1 MKLIKPK
8 PKDFNQTLAYIK
20 KMKRYYYIIT
30 ILILLIASC
39 GEQKSSFD
47 SQLKIENDNLRN
59 EITKLETQIQ
69 LTDNLKQ
76 TSLVTIANTDVK
88 ELTSKFN
95 NQKYHIK
102 ISYPKGYFKNKEK
115 NYPVLYVIDAE
126 TNFGG
131 VSYIVQRLIKD
142 KLIPEILV
150 VGIAYNTDYSNFYR
164 LRSRDLTP
172 VEDKDLRMGNK
183 NVDPTGGAP
192 KFCDFLEFELFPFIE
207 KEYRTNKEDRAIY
220 GHSYGG
226 LYGSY
231 VLLDKPHLFNK
242 YLLLGPSLWYKDKL
256 LVNQAFL
263 DESLNF
269 SKPAKLY
276 MASGELDLRI
286 NDYQEEFVK
295 ILKDKNLSDLKIK
308 SEVVENET
316 HRTIFGVGFTNGLRF
331 IYGK

>member
-1 MKLIKPK
+1 MQTFFKKPGSK
-8 PKDFNQTLAYIK
+8 TFVFFTMMLFLTSLNFHSCK
-20 KMKRYYYIIT
+20 KRD
-30 ILILLIASC
+30 LLESNL
-39 GEQKSSFD
+39 QS
-47 SQLKIENDNLRN
+47 ENN
-59 EITKLETQIQ
+59 
-69 LTDNLKQ
+69 NLKSELAKLKTQ
-76 TSLVTIANTDVK
+76 VPYSDTNENTNLVTISNTNVFH
-88 ELTSKFN
+88 LTSNFN
-95 NQKYHIK
+95 NQKYQIK
-102 ISYPKGYFKNKEK
+102 ISYPKSYTTKLEK
-115 NYPVLYVIDAE
+115 KYPVLYVIDAE

-150 VGIAYNTDYSNFYR
+150 VGIAYDTDYQNFYR

-192 KFCDFLEFELFPFIE
+192 KFSDFLEFELFPFIE
-207 KEYRTNKEDRAIY
+207 KEYRVEKKDRAIY

-231 VLLDKPHLFNK
+231 ALLDKSHLFNR
-242 YLLLGPSLWYKDKL
+242 YLLLGPSLWFKNKL
-256 LVNQAFL
+256 LVNQVS
-263 DESLNF
+263 DKSLSF
-269 SKPAKLY
+269 SKRIRLY

-295 ILKDKNLSDLKIK
+295 LLKAKNISNLKIE

-316 HRTIFGVGFTNGLRF
+316 HRTIFGVGITNGLRF
-331 IYGK
+331 IYGE